1 MALENCC
8 VNPADRPWSWEGSR
22 EEVAAQVR
30 AHAGLEGQVGAL
42 DMLGMSRCSLDSI
55 QTDRILSQA
64 SLADEREIVCSDL
77 EWIK

>member
-1 MALENCC
+1 M
-8 VNPADRPWSWEGSR
+8 NPADRPWSWEGSR
-22 EEVAAQVR
+22 KEVAAQVR

-42 DMLGMSRCSLDSI
+42 DMLGMSRYSLDSI

>member
-1 MALENCC
+1 MT
-8 VNPADRPWSWEGSR
+8 
-22 EEVAAQVR
+22 AQVR
-30 AHAGLEGQVGAL
+30 AHAGLEGQLGAL

-64 SLADEREIVCSDL
+64 SPDDEREIVFSDL